1 LSRRRK
7 GHYALAEF
15 GVVMMLFLAGRSWNP
30 PPSGVCANSS
40 WARRRAD
47 GRTTLACFAL
57 FLALGFGWQA
67 SVAFGLAA
75 SMSSS
80 AIIMQ
85 IFREKG
91 LSKTLASRSALAV
104 SLFQDISVIPILALL
119 PLMAAAAAVRPP
131 DTRRR

>member
-1 LSRRRK
+1 
-7 GHYALAEF
+7 
-15 GVVMMLFLAGRSWNP
+15 MAG
-30 PPSGVCANSS
+30 
-40 WARRRAD
+40 
-47 GRTTLACFAL
+47 TTLACFAL

-91 LSKTLASRSALAV
+91 LSKTLAYGARWPFPCFRTSPSFR
-104 SLFQDISVIPILALL
+104 FW
-119 PLMAAAAAVRPP
+119 RCC
-131 DTRRR
+131 R